1 MEKAF
6 LICFFLMFTREVV
19 HALRTLET
27 QKHSRHTHTQPRSH
41 CTCDRAASP
50 VQWVATAGCVL
61 AAGGA
66 RFSLEGLLVFV
77 EEGVPVLLELERELR
92 PAAAHLQ
99 RFTVAGIGTSRGR
112 QALRAPPPQPAF
124 GSRAARALLSG
135 PAGAG
140 LSKRVGFWRGA
151 GWAARADC
159 EPVRCGRAS
168 ARWPRG
174 CGLDCNMC

>member
-6 LICFFLMFTREVV
+6 LICFFLCLREKWC
-19 HALRTLET
+19 TLCARS
-27 QKHSRHTHTQPRSH
+27 KHRNIHDTHTQPRSH

>member
-6 LICFFLMFTREVV
+6 LICFFFNVNE
-19 HALRTLET
+19 
-27 QKHSRHTHTQPRSH
+27 RS
-41 CTCDRAASP
+41 
-50 VQWVATAGCVL
+50 
-61 AAGGA
+61 GA
-66 RFSLEGLLVFV
+66 RFAHARNTETFTTHTHSRGATVLVTA
-77 EEGVPVLLELERELR
+77 LR
-92 PAAAHLQ
+92 PRYSGSPRPAVCSLQVALASHLKAFSFLSRKAYPSFSSSSASSGPPLRTCRGSRWRESAPRGAGRHCGRRRRSLPSAAA
-99 RFTVAGIGTSRGR
+99 RRG
-112 QALRAPPPQPAF
+112 LS
-124 GSRAARALLSG
+124 SRAQRA
-135 PAGAG
+135 A